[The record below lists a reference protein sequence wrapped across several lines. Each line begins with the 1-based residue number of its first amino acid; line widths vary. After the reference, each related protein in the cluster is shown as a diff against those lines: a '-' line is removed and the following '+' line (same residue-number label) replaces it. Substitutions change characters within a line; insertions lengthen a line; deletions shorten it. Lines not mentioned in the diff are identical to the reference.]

1 MATVANREASKGKN
15 RMRKTVTHPT
25 VARTMRALGAACG
38 ALFLAQLPAHAASD
52 VTNFNVKNCTPERIF
67 ICSFDKTDSLMK
79 VPYKAARIQ
88 PTKRKE
94 FGCAS
99 LGRCKVIIGISKKT
113 SKSTLSTGMQAAL
126 GTGAVVAVAAA
137 GVNAGVYVA
146 GNSALASTQLAPF
159 YVAKDAAS
167 LSLVGGAAIGFA
179 VVAVTVGGAV
189 AAIEVADGWKDG
201 EVCNQVRRAAEKAGM
216 KPRDF
221 MQNGEKYVVEPQY
234 AVDEKGN
241 PYLNADGT
249 AVFTYKATKGNSCPA
264 SLKTQLIQ

>member
-1 MATVANREASKGKN
+1 
-15 RMRKTVTHPT
+15 MRKTVTHPA
-25 VARTMRALGAACG
+25 VARTLRALGAACG
-38 ALFLAQLPAHAASD
+38 ALLLAQHPAHAASD
-52 VTNFNVKNCTPERIF
+52 VTNFNVKNCTLERIF
-67 ICSFDKTDSLMK
+67 VCSFDKTDSLMK

-113 SKSTLSTGMQAAL
+113 SKSTLSTGMQAAI
-126 GTGAVVAVAAA
+126 GTGSVVAVAAA

-146 GNSALASTQLAPF
+146 GNAALASLHPVYAAQ
-159 YVAKDAAS
+159 DAAS

-189 AAIEVADGWKDG
+189 AAIEVADGWRDG

-221 MQNGEKYVVEPQY
+221 MQNGEKYIVEPQY